1 MITEINDQILQTL
14 QMLEECKKPVP
25 LKTDDFPAVETDR
38 QYPDR
43 YGCEMSDSK
52 LKACVMP
59 PDPLDERRKI
69 Q

>member
-43 YGCEMSDSK
+43 YGCELPDSK
-52 LKACVMP
+52 LKACVRL
-59 PDPLDERRKI
+59 PDLLDERRKI